1 MEAINDSVVASW
13 NIERS
18 TNHLQSFVASR
29 LAGLTD
35 IDIEA

>member
-1 MEAINDSVVASW
+1 MEAMNDSIVASW

-18 TNHLQSFVASR
+18 ADHLQNFVASR

-35 IDIEA
+35 IDIEL

>member
-1 MEAINDSVVASW
+1 MESISSVIEASW

-18 TNHLQSFVASR
+18 SDHLQNFVASR

-35 IDIEA
+35 IDVEL

>member
-1 MEAINDSVVASW
+1 MDASCTPIAASW

-18 TNHLQSFVASR
+18 SDQLQHFVVSR

-35 IDIEA
+35 IDVEL